1 MKKNKYFKNKIVKKI
16 LEKARVWWA
25 LNHALGLMG
34 WDLRVN
40 MPREG
45 VIERSIAASELAVL
59 SQKII
64 LDPELVKLVEKA
76 EGKIDE
82 LNDYE
87 RGVVRVL
94 KREIKVAK
102 AVPPEIVQ
110 EFTRITGE
118 ARVRWREA
126 RSKDNYEIFKP
137 YLAKIIELSR
147 KIADYIGYDEHPY
160 DALLDIRE
168 EGLRTRD
175 VENIFKV
182 LEPGIKKVLDLIL
195 SHGYYP
201 TRHELEEVKY
211 DVEAMAKLNREILEV
226 LEYPLGARA
235 RLDVSTHPFTTS
247 MGIKDVRITTRYEG
261 YDFKRSLYAVIHEYG
276 HALYALQI
284 DEKLMA
290 TPLARGVSGGVH
302 ESQSRFWEN
311 IIGRSREF
319 TEAIYPILAKHLEFV
334 KKYTPSDL
342 YLYFNTV
349 KPSLI
354 RVDAD
359 EVTYNLHILLRF
371 KLEKLMLTGEVDVDE
386 LPELWNSEMERLLGV
401 KPKTYR
407 EGLLQDVHWSSGLAG
422 FPAYTLGNII
432 AAQIKYHA
440 EKELK
445 ELRDYISELNLKP
458 IREYLREKIHRWG
471 ATYPPK
477 ELIKRS
483 FKEEINPTY
492 FLKYIEEKYLL
503 HK

>member
-1 MKKNKYFKNKIVKKI
+1 
-16 LEKARVWWA
+16 LEKQEVFTNSVVKEILKKTRVIWA
-25 LNHALGLMG
+25 LNHASSLMG

-45 VIERSIAASELAVL
+45 VTERSIASSEIAVL
-59 SQKII
+59 TQKLT
-64 LDPELVKLVEKA
+64 LDPELIKLVEKA
-76 EGKIDE
+76 EEISDE

-94 KREIKVAK
+94 KREIKIAK
-102 AVPPEIVQ
+102 ALPPKLVE
-110 EFTRITGE
+110 EYTRITGE

-126 RSKDNYEIFKP
+126 RSRDNYEIFKP

-147 KIADYIGYDEHPY
+147 KIAEHLGYEEHPY
-160 DALLDIRE
+160 DALLDMRE
-168 EGLRTRD
+168 EGLRTKD
-175 VENIFKV
+175 VDSIFKV
-182 LEPGIKKVLDLIL
+182 LEPGIRKVLDKIATRG
-195 SHGYYP
+195 SYP
-201 TRHELEEVKY
+201 SKHELEDVRY
-211 DVEAMAKLNREILEV
+211 DVEAMTKLNREVLEV
-226 LEYPLGARA
+226 LEYPLGVRG
-235 RLDVSTHPFTTS
+235 RLDVSTHPFTSS

-261 YDFKRSLYAVIHEYG
+261 YDFKRSLFAVIHEFG

-284 DEKLMA
+284 DERLMT
-290 TPLARGVSGGVH
+290 TPIARGASGGVH

-311 IIGRSREF
+311 IIGRSKTF
-319 TEAIYPILAKHLEFV
+319 VEAIYPILAKHLEFV
-334 KKYTPSDL
+334 KNYTPSDI

-371 KLEKLMLTGEVDVDE
+371 KLEKLMITGEVKVDE

-440 EKELK
+440 ERELK
-445 ELRDYISELNLKP
+445 EIHDYIAELNLKP
-458 IREYLREKIHRWG
+458 IREYLREKVHRWG

-477 ELIKRS
+477 ELIKRN

-492 FLKYIEEKYLL
+492 FLKYLEEKYLQ
-503 HK
+503 K